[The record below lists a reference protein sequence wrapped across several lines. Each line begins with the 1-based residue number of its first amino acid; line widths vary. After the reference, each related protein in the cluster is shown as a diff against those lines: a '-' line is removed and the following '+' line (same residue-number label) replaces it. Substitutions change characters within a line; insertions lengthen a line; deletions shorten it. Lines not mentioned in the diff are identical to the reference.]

1 MFYDDAFKIKA
12 VYENKKEKDAS
23 YDIHS
28 GIFALWKGGTMRVGW
43 QTRALMH
50 FRLSREGAYAI
61 VFRIY

>member
-1 MFYDDAFKIKA
+1 
-12 VYENKKEKDAS
+12 
-23 YDIHS
+23 
-28 GIFALWKGGTMRVGW
+28 LWKGGTMRVGW